1 MAVFRLTFTDV
12 ALGDDGEESVVYYS
26 YIDVEADR
34 YENPKPGQHDFYDAN
49 GNFKCSYRDASISVD
64 EISAE

>member
-1 MAVFRLTFTDV
+1 MATFRLTFTDV
-12 ALGDDGEESVVYYS
+12 ALDEKNNESVVYYS

-34 YENPKPGQHDFYDAN
+34 HESPKPGWHDFYDAD

-64 EISAE
+64 RID